1 MAVIEYKKQA
11 DFNSNIREEGNYFE
25 ILKHELYNYSKITPY
40 DLKDVN
46 ITSEFLCLSDDG
58 EWFVSMYVD
67 CYGRE
72 FDYETGGNYTRNDF
86 VFEIDLAFKREYDEG
101 ERKYKSKIVAWTFLQ
116 DQE

>member
-40 DLKDVN
+40 DFKDVN
-46 ITSEFLCLSDDG
+46 IASEFLCLSDAG
-58 EWFVSMYVD
+58 EWFVSRYVNG
-67 CYGRE
+67 YGGE
-72 FDYETGGNYTRNDF
+72 LDYETGGNYTRNDF
-86 VFEIDLAFKREYDEG
+86 VFEIDLDFQKEYDEG
-101 ERKYKSKIVAWTFLQ
+101 ESEYKSKIVAWTFLQ